1 MLNPLARADKL
12 SHKDTK
18 QSAQTLPL
26 LPLRGVVVFPR
37 TTLPLEVGR
46 DKSVVALE
54 EAMSCGKLI
63 VLAAQKVA
71 KVNEPSPDDIYTV
84 GTVSEI
90 KQLVRLPDG
99 TIRVVVEGVE
109 RAVILDY
116 VHSDPSYVVRV
127 EPMPT
132 VEVHDP
138 EMEALARN
146 ALREFE
152 QYVKLSKKIPVEILL
167 AVAGSN
173 QPGKLADDIAAHMPL
188 KIEDKQEIL
197 SCFDARTRLERL
209 SVILRRELEILE
221 LERKIQLRVR
231 KQMEKT
237 QKEYYLREQMRAI
250 KKELGDHDDF
260 SSEAEEFR
268 QKIEEANLP
277 QDVLEKATR
286 ELDKLESMPPMAAES
301 VVVRNYLD
309 WLLAIPWG
317 VMTEDMLDIE
327 RAEEI
332 LDEDHWGLE
341 KVKERILEF
350 LAVRQLSD
358 ELRGPILCLV
368 GPPGV
373 GKTSLGKSVARALD
387 RNFVRFSLGGV
398 RDEAEIRG
406 HRRTYV
412 GAMPGKIIQLLRQ
425 SGSMNPVILLDEI
438 DKMSADF
445 RGDPS
450 SALLEVLDPEQ
461 NCEFGDHYMEVT
473 VDLSNVLFI
482 TTANNLYSI
491 PRPLQ
496 DRMEII
502 RLPGYT
508 EEDKLQIARHFL
520 VSKQLAEN
528 GLSEE
533 NVVIEEDAV
542 REIVRCYTR
551 ESGVRNLERQIGS
564 ICRKI
569 AREVVAGKDGPFVV
583 NRADLQGYLGI
594 PRYRYGVA
602 DLESKVGVAVGVA
615 WTETGG
621 DTLDIEVSAMSGS
634 GKLILTGKLGDVMR
648 ESAQAGYTYVRSRA
662 RELGIPEDFY
672 EKMDVHI
679 HVPEGATPKDGPS
692 AGITMATA
700 LASALSG
707 TAVRNEVAMTGE
719 ITLRGRVLPVGGIKE
734 KALAAHRAGIRTM
747 IIPDENN
754 KDLEELPDNV
764 ADDMTFIQVSHMDE
778 VLAIALLP
786 SEVDEVESIDASSSQ
801 ESETADENGE
811 VVNGLP
817 LPGTVPNRPQPP
829 AVC

>member
-1 MLNPLARADKL
+1 MARADKL

-37 TTLPLEVGR
+37 TSLPLEVGR